1 MRDVANKIVLIKN
14 GRSVRYARIRNALGA
29 DDNLPLL
36 VFALWHMVA
45 NVCSAINVSQ
55 SWLLRLVIYVS
66 RLKENDK

>member
-1 MRDVANKIVLIKN
+1 MANKIVLIKN
-14 GRSVRYARIRNALGA
+14 GRSVRYARIRNELGA

>member
-14 GRSVRYARIRNALGA
+14 GRSVCYARIRNALGA
-29 DDNLPLL
+29 DDNLPLP